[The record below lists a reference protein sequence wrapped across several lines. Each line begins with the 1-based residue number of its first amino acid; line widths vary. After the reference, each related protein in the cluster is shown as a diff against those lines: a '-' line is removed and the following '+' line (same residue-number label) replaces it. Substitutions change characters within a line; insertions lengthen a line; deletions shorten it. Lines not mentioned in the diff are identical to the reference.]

1 MQGDRQNASKLQ
13 SIRTI
18 GVVAFLGLFGAGIAG
33 ATEPQLAGVAGRVLG
48 ESSPLPSVGVYAFQ
62 LADAS
67 LRKALTDTRGS
78 FRFPEL
84 PAGLYKI
91 IAFKKGF
98 APVVVLLTRTTA
110 EAYQYVDVQLA
121 QARAGEA
128 PKGDDFWAIRS
139 RVPADVLHQ
148 IEAEEIT
155 RLATGPTDTGARL
168 TSAALAGTGF
178 ETEMRALTGVGD
190 VPSVGASQLT
200 GGGVGIRGQVG
211 QVQVGLKGQFMQL
224 SGSSI
229 ASGAGPANLGS
240 GRTSSLSLD
249 LARGPRSRVS
259 VTSFSNSLSPRGDNG
274 ELPIDFEHYQVNWSQ
289 GVGQN
294 GRSEFTAHYTSE
306 NNFHRLGSVE
316 PWDVPDFSRTW
327 RVEGAY
333 TAQFSERNSLQTGLR
348 YREREFGLN
357 RSGRIGKAFENQAI
371 SSVDLYSRGGLGIG
385 PAVLV
390 EYGLFSTLSD
400 GTVSLAPQAGLVL
413 QLGSDWQL
421 HGSAIQRLYN
431 EDSLR
436 PDFLPTLFDQG
447 ELCEQGSSSCY
458 ELKLARKT
466 GENDELSIAALQ
478 RVVGNTLRLYF
489 SDDFLDRDQS
499 LYLVRGDELPELR
512 VGFQHRISP
521 RIVTRLDSSLASGGG
536 GQFAN
541 PQGRLYENQ
550 VRYLAA
556 SLDTQLL
563 ASSTG
568 VFLSFHRLQQD
579 LEPVNDRLH
588 NGRTLPSSATQYDRL
603 QVVLSQSLS
612 SLIDMA
618 SEWVVQ
624 LNMELSRNSSDTLQ
638 PGQDDHVR
646 RRILGG
652 IAVKF

>member
-1 MQGDRQNASKLQ
+1 MPGDRHHASPLR
-13 SIRTI
+13 I
-18 GVVAFLGLFGAGIAG
+18 ALFAGLVFAALTGTSGAAG
-33 ATEPQLAGVAGRVLG
+33 AAGPQPAGVAGRVLG
-48 ESSPLPSVGVYAFQ
+48 DSSPLPSVGVYAFQ

-67 LRKALTDTRGS
+67 LRKAFTDTKGS
-78 FRFPEL
+78 FQFPDL

-110 EAYQYVDVQLA
+110 QAYQFVDVQLG
-121 QARAGEA
+121 QVRAGDN
-128 PKGDDFWAIRS
+128 PKGDDFWSIRS

-155 RLATGPTDTGARL
+155 RVATTSSGGGNRL
-168 TSAALAGTGF
+168 NTLALAGTGF
-178 ETEMRALTGVGD
+178 QTEMRALTGVGD

-200 GGGVGIRGQVG
+200 GGGVGIRGNLG
-211 QVQVGLKGQFMQL
+211 ETQVGLKGNFLQL

-229 ASGAGPANLGS
+229 AAGPSGLGS

-259 VTSFSNSLSPRGDNG
+259 VSSFSNSLSPRGDSG
-274 ELPIDFEHYQVNWSQ
+274 DLPVDFEHYQVNWSQ

-306 NNFHRLGSVE
+306 NNFHRQGAVE
-316 PWDVPDFSRTW
+316 PWDVPEFSRTW

-333 TAQFSERNSLQTGLR
+333 TAQFSDRNSLQTGLR

-357 RSGRIGKAFENQAI
+357 RAGRLGKNFENEAI

-413 QLGSDWQL
+413 QLGPNWQL
-421 HGSAIQRLYN
+421 HGSAIQRVYN
-431 EDSLR
+431 EDALGA
-436 PDFLPTLFDQG
+436 DFMPTLFEQG
-447 ELCEQGSSSCY
+447 DLCEQGSSSCY

-466 GENDELSIAALQ
+466 GEDNELSVSMLQ

-512 VGFQHRISP
+512 VGFRHKISP
-521 RIVTRLDSSLASGGG
+521 QVVTKLDSSIASGGG
-536 GQFAN
+536 GQFFN
-541 PQGRLYENQ
+541 PNGRMYENE

-579 LEPVNDRLH
+579 LEPLNKK
-588 NGRTLPSSATQYDRL
+588 RTSTSSASQYDRL
-603 QVVLSQSLS
+603 QLVLSQSLN

-618 SEWVVQ
+618 SEWVLQ
-624 LNMELSRNSSDTLQ
+624 LNMELSRNSSD
-638 PGQDDHVR
+638 PPVAGEDSHMR